1 MQLTPDL
8 LLRAY
13 AIGIFPM
20 AESRVDPELH
30 WIDPD
35 MRGILPLDDFHM
47 PRKLRAKMRRHVF
60 DVRCNAAF
68 QEVIRGCAEPAEN
81 RPDTWINPVI
91 EQLYNEL
98 FDMGFAHSVECW
110 QDGELVGGLYGV
122 SLGAA
127 FFGESMFSRATDA
140 SKIAL
145 AELVMRLRRGG
156 FQLLDTQFTTPH
168 LSRFGVVEIPRED
181 YRRQLTKAVSG
192 SAEFYAGPV
201 SQADLEAFLATT
213 VQPGPDHPD

>member
-35 MRGILPLDDFHM
+35 MRGVLPLDRLHV
-47 PRKLRAKMRRHVF
+47 PRKLRAKIRRGIF
-60 DVRCNAAF
+60 EVRCNTAF
-68 QEVIRGCAEPAEN
+68 EEVIQGCAEPAEN

-98 FDMGFAHSVECW
+98 YEMGFAHSVECW
-110 QDGELVGGLYGV
+110 QDGRLVGGLYGV

-127 FFGESMFSRATDA
+127 FFGESMFSRADDA
-140 SKIAL
+140 SKVAL
-145 AELVMRLRRGG
+145 VELVLRLRKGG

-168 LSRFGVVEIPRED
+168 LSRFGAKEIPRED
-181 YRRQLTKAVSG
+181 YRRLLTKAVSAQ
-192 SAEFYAGPV
+192 AEFYSDFV
-201 SQADLEAFLATT
+201 SEAELEVFLQSTT
-213 VQPGPDHPD
+213 QTS

>member
-35 MRGILPLDDFHM
+35 LRGILPLDAFHL
-47 PRKLRAKMRRHVF
+47 PRKLRARIRRGDF
-60 DVRCNAAF
+60 EVRCNTAF
-68 QEVIRGCAEPAEN
+68 HEVIRGCAEPAEN

-91 EQLYNEL
+91 EQLYNDLYE
-98 FDMGFAHSVECW
+98 MGFAHSVECW
-110 QDGELVGGLYGV
+110 RDGRLVGGLYGV

-140 SKIAL
+140 SKVAL
-145 AELVMRLRRGG
+145 AQLVLRLRKGG
-156 FQLLDTQFTTPH
+156 FKLLDTQFTTPH
-168 LSRFGVVEIPRED
+168 LSRFGAREIPRED
-181 YRRQLTKAVSG
+181 YRRLLTRAVSAQ
-192 SAEFYAGPV
+192 AEFYSGAV
-201 SQADLEAFLATT
+201 SEAELEAFLQSTT
-213 VQPGPDHPD
+213 QTS